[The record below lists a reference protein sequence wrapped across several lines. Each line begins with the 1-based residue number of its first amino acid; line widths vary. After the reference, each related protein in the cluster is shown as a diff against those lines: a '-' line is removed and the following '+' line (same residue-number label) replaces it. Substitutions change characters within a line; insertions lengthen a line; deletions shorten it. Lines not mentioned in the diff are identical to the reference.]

1 MVDWI
6 VAALTATRSSQIIVW
21 GLILMGAVVVLFG
34 GLWYYRRRWL
44 QADDKAEADRTPWTL
59 DDLRQMRESGQINE
73 VEYQTLRETMIAALR
88 GGRPDSG
95 ASEGGSSDPSRR

>member
-1 MVDWI
+1 MNSI
-6 VAALTATRSSQIIVW
+6 VAALTATRSNQIIVW

-34 GLWYYRRRWL
+34 GLWYYRRYWL
-44 QADDKAEADRTPWTL
+44 QADEDSSASRTPWTL

-88 GGRPDSG
+88 GANTRSG
-95 ASEGGSSDPSRR
+95 TKEDGPSDQARR

>member
-1 MVDWI
+1 MNSI
-6 VAALTATRSSQIIVW
+6 VAALTATRSNQIIVW

-34 GLWYYRRRWL
+34 GLWYYRRYWL
-44 QADDKAEADRTPWTL
+44 QADEDSSVSRTPWTL

-88 GGRPDSG
+88 GANTRLGTKEDGP
-95 ASEGGSSDPSRR
+95 SDQARR